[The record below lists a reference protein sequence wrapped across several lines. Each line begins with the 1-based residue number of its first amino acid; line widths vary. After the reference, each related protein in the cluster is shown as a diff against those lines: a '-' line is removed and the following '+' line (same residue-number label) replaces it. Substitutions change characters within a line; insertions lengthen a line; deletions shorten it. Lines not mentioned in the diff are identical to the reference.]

1 MPDTP
6 ENQSVYP
13 QPTTQKEGI
22 GFPVAR
28 MVVLMSLA
36 TAMVCGMAIGP
47 CSGKETG
54 ELALMRQLLDQLESG
69 DILLTDKYF

>member
-28 MVVLMSLA
+28 MVVLLSLA
-36 TAMVCGMAIGP
+36 SAMVCGMAMGP
-47 CSGKETG
+47 YAGKETG
-54 ELALMRQLLDQLESG
+54 ETALLRQ
-69 DILLTDKYF
+69 